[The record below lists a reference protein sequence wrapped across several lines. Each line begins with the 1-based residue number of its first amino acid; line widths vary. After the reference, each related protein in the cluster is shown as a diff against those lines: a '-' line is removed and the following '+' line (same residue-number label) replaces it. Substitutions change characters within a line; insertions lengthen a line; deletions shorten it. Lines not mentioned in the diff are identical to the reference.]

1 MAGPKKI
8 KPAKKKAS
16 DQRVGRNQKKPT
28 REKIIDAAVK
38 VFADY
43 PYYAA
48 SIRMI
53 GKAAEIDHPLINYY
67 FPTKAT
73 LFEEVIKH
81 VTDEYYQ
88 ANITWFEGL
97 EEQNPERGLSLYIDR
112 FFDFAV
118 KHPKALRIVAL
129 NLVQAGDREEIPGYR
144 RIREFFTNTKE
155 SFKNAI
161 PLQESFRD
169 IEMFTISFNTL
180 AINYLGAGPHYAK
193 LLGFEPGS
201 GQYFSWVK
209 QTMMFVFL
217 PQLKQIISEKQHTR

>member
-1 MAGPKKI
+1 MSGPKKI

-16 DQRVGRNQKKPT
+16 DQRAGGSQKKST
-28 REKIIDAAVK
+28 REKIINAAVK

-53 GKAAEIDHPLINYY
+53 GKEAEIDHPLVSYY
-67 FPTKAT
+67 FPTKAL

-81 VTDEYYQ
+81 VTEEYYQ

-97 EEQNPERGLSLYIDR
+97 EEQTPERGLSLYIDR

-129 NLVQAGDREEIPGYR
+129 NLVQAEGHDVIPGYDR
-144 RIREFFTNTKE
+144 VRNFFAKTKQT
-155 SFKNAI
+155 FKKAI
-161 PLQESFRD
+161 PLQGTADD
-169 IEMFTISFNTL
+169 IEMFTHSFNTL
-180 AINYLGAGPHYAK
+180 AINYLGASTYYAGI
-193 LLGFEPGS
+193 LGLAPGS
-201 GQYFSWVK
+201 RQYLEWVK
-209 QTMMFVFL
+209 KTMIFVFL
-217 PQLKQIISEKQHTR
+217 PPLKQIIIGE